1 METHDDVFIWLLEQL
16 AETTLEREQTVG
28 INATTLEA
36 NAAMCRIVR
45 RDTGDDYEA
54 FVKCLAVA
62 SRVET
67 LTAAGLRAIR
77 PETQENEV
85 EAVAE
90 IAGLESR
97 GERRTIAETRTWK

>member
-67 LTAAGLRAIR
+67 LTR
-77 PETQENEV
+77 PDFVQFDRKRKKTKSRRSRRSPV
-85 EAVAE
+85 WKVVAN
-90 IAGLESR
+90 GVL
-97 GERRTIAETRTWK
+97 